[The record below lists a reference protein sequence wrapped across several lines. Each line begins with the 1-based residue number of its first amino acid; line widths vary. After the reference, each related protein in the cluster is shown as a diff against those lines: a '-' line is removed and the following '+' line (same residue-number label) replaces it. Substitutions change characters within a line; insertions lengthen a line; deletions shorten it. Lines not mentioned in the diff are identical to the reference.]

1 MSYQT
6 DQSFKTIEN
15 SKVIDLFEYGYDEFT
30 HELSINLCNGRMLGP
45 YNELYF
51 KVLSPFNFEEKPCK
65 LMVHL
70 FRPNTARLR
79 P

>member
-30 HELSINLCNGRMLGP
+30 LELSINCDCVMD
-45 YNELYF
+45 
-51 KVLSPFNFEEKPCK
+51 SC
-65 LMVHL
+65 
-70 FRPNTARLR
+70 
-79 P
+79 